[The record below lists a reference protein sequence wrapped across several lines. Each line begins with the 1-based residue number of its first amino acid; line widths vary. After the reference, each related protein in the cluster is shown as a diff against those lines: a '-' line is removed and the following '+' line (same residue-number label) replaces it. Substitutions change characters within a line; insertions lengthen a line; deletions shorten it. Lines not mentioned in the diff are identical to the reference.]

1 LRTVNCGTW
10 SKSSSVICVE
20 IPKQTT
26 GSLYLP
32 MESSGQTTILRAES
46 ADRTATV
53 VFEGEEPTTEIAE
66 WRTPD
71 TQNQDDLEEIWRI
84 APRDLQCKLNSCG
97 ELIKLGI
104 GTHIPHHSPLLKY

>member
-1 LRTVNCGTW
+1 
-10 SKSSSVICVE
+10 
-20 IPKQTT
+20 
-26 GSLYLP
+26 